1 MPRKKIVLYSR
12 KFVFLHFLLNV
23 SQSERGAS
31 MLAFPSPRNVNEV
44 NVSQSERGASMLA
57 FPSPRNVNEVN
68 VSQSERGASLLAFPS
83 SCFIVVLF

>member
-1 MPRKKIVLYSR
+1 
-12 KFVFLHFLLNV
+12 
-23 SQSERGAS
+23 